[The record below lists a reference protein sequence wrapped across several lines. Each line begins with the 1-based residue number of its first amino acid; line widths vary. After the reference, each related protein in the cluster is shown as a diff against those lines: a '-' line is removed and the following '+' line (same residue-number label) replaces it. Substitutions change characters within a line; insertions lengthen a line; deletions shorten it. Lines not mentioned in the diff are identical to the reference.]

1 MEIKTK
7 LANSS
12 NFTKGRNTS
21 IKYIVIHF
29 TANNGDTA
37 KGNCNYFQGTNRNAS
52 AHYFVDENEIYQS
65 VLDTDTAWHCGSN
78 KYYHSYCRNSNSIG
92 VELCSRIDSK
102 GKYYFKDETVNN
114 AIELVK
120 QLMIKYKLPIE
131 NIIRHYDVTHK
142 VCPAPF
148 IDNRKAW
155 ENFKNRLVSKED
167 NNSKEDTKLVETI
180 KMMIN
185 GKEYYVDRILKNNM
199 NYICLNSLKQAG
211 FSIGYNERTKEPSL
225 GNTIDDTDLI
235 INGKEK
241 NVERVMINDNNY
253 CKLRDVVKAFDK
265 NIEYDE
271 FNKVSVIKD

>member
-7 LANSS
+7 LANRS
-12 NFTKGRNTS
+12 NFTKGRSTS

-65 VLDTDTAWHCGSN
+65 VLDTDTAWHCGAN

-131 NIIRHYDVTHK
+131 NIIRHYDVRHK
-142 VCPAPF
+142 VCPEPF
-148 IDNRKAW
+148 VRNVKDWN
-155 ENFKNRLVSKED
+155 NFKTRLVSAEEKTED
-167 NNSKEDTKLVETI
+167 DEMVTETNI
-180 KMMIN
+180 QIN
-185 GKEYYVDRILKNNM
+185 GKDIKIEASNDLNISAKNM
-199 NYICLNSLKQAG
+199 NTTISRTIETYSQFNRV
-211 FSIGYNERTKEPSL
+211 RTKNGGTSIK
-225 GNTIDDTDLI
+225 GDDSFYSI
-235 INGKEK
+235 
-241 NVERVMINDNNY
+241 Y
-253 CKLRDVVKAFDK
+253 VV
-265 NIEYDE
+265 
-271 FNKVSVIKD
+271 

>member
-12 NFTKGRNTS
+12 NFTKGRSTS

-65 VLDTDTAWHCGSN
+65 VLDTDTAWHCGAN

-131 NIIRHYDVTHK
+131 NIIRHYDVTGK
-142 VCPAPF
+142 ICPEPF
-148 IDNRKAW
+148 VRNVKDWN
-155 ENFKNRLVSKED
+155 NFKTRLVVTEESKEID
-167 NNSKEDTKLVETI
+167 DEMVTEMNIQINGKDIKINRILKENKNYIEVAGLENAGFDVGYQKETKLVTVNNQPKEI
-180 KMMIN
+180 KLSVDGENKQVLSIN
-185 GKEYYVDRILKNNM
+185 VGGTNYVSIRKLCEILGINVDYKN
-199 NYICLNSLKQAG
+199 G
-211 FSIGYNERTKEPSL
+211 
-225 GNTIDDTDLI
+225 
-235 INGKEK
+235 
-241 NVERVMINDNNY
+241 
-253 CKLRDVVKAFDK
+253 VV
-265 NIEYDE
+265 
-271 FNKVSVIKD
+271 VIQK

>member
-65 VLDTDTAWHCGSN
+65 VLDTDTAWHCGAN

-102 GKYYFKDETVNN
+102 GKYYFKDETVTN

-120 QLMIKYKLPIE
+120 MLMKKYNVPIE
-131 NIIRHYDVTHK
+131 NILRHYDVTGK
-142 VCPAPF
+142 ICPEPF
-148 IDNRKAW
+148 VRNVKDWN
-155 ENFKNRLVSKED
+155 NFKTRLVVTEESKEID
-167 NNSKEDTKLVETI
+167 DEMVTEMNIQINGKDIKINRILKENKNYIEVAGLENAGFDVGYQKETKLVTVNNQPKEI
-180 KMMIN
+180 KISVDGENKQVLSIN
-185 GKEYYVDRILKNNM
+185 VGGTNYVSIRKLCEILGINVDYKN
-199 NYICLNSLKQAG
+199 G
-211 FSIGYNERTKEPSL
+211 
-225 GNTIDDTDLI
+225 
-235 INGKEK
+235 
-241 NVERVMINDNNY
+241 
-253 CKLRDVVKAFDK
+253 VV
-265 NIEYDE
+265 
-271 FNKVSVIKD
+271 VIQK

>member
-65 VLDTDTAWHCGSN
+65 VLDTDTAWHCGAN

-120 QLMIKYKLPIE
+120 MLMKKYNVPIE
-131 NIIRHYDVTHK
+131 NILRHYDVTGK
-142 VCPAPF
+142 ICPEPF
-148 IDNRKAW
+148 VRNVKDWN
-155 ENFKNRLVSKED
+155 NFKTRLVVTEESKEID
-167 NNSKEDTKLVETI
+167 DEMVTEMNIQINGKDIKINRILKENKNYIEVAGLENAGFDVGYQKETKLVTVNNQPKEI
-180 KMMIN
+180 KLSVDGENKQVLSIN
-185 GKEYYVDRILKNNM
+185 VGGTNYVSIRKLCEILGINVDYKN
-199 NYICLNSLKQAG
+199 G
-211 FSIGYNERTKEPSL
+211 
-225 GNTIDDTDLI
+225 
-235 INGKEK
+235 
-241 NVERVMINDNNY
+241 
-253 CKLRDVVKAFDK
+253 VV
-265 NIEYDE
+265 
-271 FNKVSVIKD
+271 VIQK